1 MGEGVGCGAGAGC
14 DGAGGCSGGGC
25 WGSAGGGWAWEMPA
39 SSRREIAVA
48 APIGRERERERER
61 PDVPRIAGPEITSRW
76 MPAWGLFTIGV
87 MADPRS
93 AGLFAALRA
102 AARVSQE
109 RFLVGMGNAK
119 ERARISEA
127 LAAEGTVTAVESAEE
142 ALDRLA
148 EESFE
153 MAFFDIDPVEGG
165 RNPATAARELRPF
178 TDLVF
183 VADGDPVR
191 CTELFARE
199 AAAVLPRPLPQ
210 SDALLRAHVR
220 WLASCRR
227 SRTRGLMLGNALK
240 RHRDELRDLEPA
252 LEGALTGIVTE
263 AGQDPTVMVIGDT
276 ELLKI
281 AGGTPAEAAPD
292 VVVVSVGAA
301 DNLAARMHEARAR
314 APGAALVVVDGDST
328 PERLSAALYGGARAY
343 LERTLLPQLG
353 RVVACTAVRRR
364 GEVTGRRMIE
374 TLARFSVLDEEDQRT
389 PATPRDL
396 DARLIADATAGGGQF
411 VPSGHEVLV
420 VDDEVVVLTVLREAL
435 RRGGYRVT
443 TAASAEE
450 AIDLMRKRRFDLVLT
465 DKNLPGASGLEVLR
479 VARTL
484 DPAPAIVLITGYS
497 SFDSAVEALDI
508 GAHDYIEKPIRA
520 VEDLRFRIRRALS
533 RRDEQLARPRV
544 APAGRT
550 GRVLLVEVEGARR
563 QLIAE
568 YLGRSY
574 KLTAV
579 EDGDEALDL
588 LQREHFDLVLA
599 DRHLPG

>member
-1 MGEGVGCGAGAGC
+1 M
-14 DGAGGCSGGGC
+14 D
-25 WGSAGGGWAWEMPA
+25 A
-39 SSRREIAVA
+39 SL
-48 APIGRERERERER
+48 G
-61 PDVPRIAGPEITSRW
+61 PRYYRA
-76 MPAWGLFTIGV
+76 

-93 AGLFAALRA
+93 AGLFASLRA
-102 AARVSQE
+102 AAHVSQE
-109 RFLVGMGNAK
+109 RFLVGMGNAR
-119 ERARISEA
+119 ERARVAEA
-127 LAAEGTVTAVESAEE
+127 LGAEGTVTAPDSVEE
-142 ALDRLA
+142 ALHQLA

-153 MAFFDIDPVEGG
+153 IAVFDVDPGEGQ
-165 RNPATAARELRPF
+165 RNPATVARELRPF
-178 TDLVF
+178 TDLIF

-199 AAAVLPRPLPQ
+199 AAAVLPRPLPA

-227 SRTRGLMLGNALK
+227 SRTRGLLLGNALK

-252 LEGALTGIVTE
+252 LEGALSGIVHE
-263 AGQDPTVMVIGDT
+263 AAQDPTVMVIGDG

-281 AGGTPAEAAPD
+281 AGGTAAETAPD
-292 VVVVSVGAA
+292 VVVVGVGAA
-301 DNLAARMHEARAR
+301 DNLTTRMHEARGR
-314 APGAALVVVDGDST
+314 APGAALVLVDGAST
-328 PERLSAALYGGARAY
+328 PERLAAALYGGARGY

-364 GEVTGRRMIE
+364 GEVTGRRMVE
-374 TLARFSVLDEEDQRT
+374 TLARFSVLDEQDRQA

-396 DARLIADATAGGGQF
+396 DARLIADATAIGGQF

-484 DPAPAIVLITGYS
+484 DPAPAVVLITGYS
-497 SFDSAVEALDI
+497 SYDSAVEALDI
-508 GAHDYIEKPIRA
+508 GAQDYIEKPIRD
-520 VEDLRFRIRRALS
+520 VEQLRYRIRRALS
-533 RRDEQLARPRV
+533 RRDEQMSRARA
-544 APAGRT
+544 APPGEST
-550 GRVLLVEVEGARR
+550 GRVLVVEVEGTRR

-568 YLGRSY
+568 FLGRSY
-574 KLTAV
+574 HVTAAAN
-579 EDGDEALDL
+579 GDEALAL
-588 LQREHFDLVLA
+588 LQKERYDVVLA
-599 DRHLPG
+599 DRNLPGMSGLRVIEQAQRLLPHCASVLYTAYPSYDSVKEAFDLGVDAYLVRPSEDLKKLAEKVAGALQGRGGILLG